1 MTFLYPNMLWCLF
14 ALAIPIIIHLF
25 NFRRHKIVYFSNTAT
40 LKTIEQE
47 NAKTKKLKYVIVL
60 IMRMLFIAGLVFA
73 FAYPYN

>member
-1 MTFLYPNMLWCLF
+1 MAFLYPNMLFGLF

-47 NAKTKKLKYVIVL
+47 NAKTKKILS
-60 IMRMLFIAGLVFA
+60 RS
-73 FAYPYN
+73 